1 MSFVALNDVLGSLV
15 AQLGGTGQF
24 LWLAIV
30 FFVVAIAAAVL
41 GFRGAAGISMSA
53 ARLFVV
59 VFLVLAVL
67 ALLL

>member
-1 MSFVALNDVLGSLV
+1 MPALPATLTNAAL
-15 AQLGGTGQF
+15 QLGTSGDF

-30 FFVVAIAAAVL
+30 FVGVAIVAGVA
-41 GFRGAAGISMSA
+41 GFGGVAGLSMRA
-53 ARLFVV
+53 ARLFVL